1 MGLSITHIAFTDFRN
16 YERFELDG
24 IGSLTLFVG
33 PNAVGKTNIVEGV
46 QLLTAQTS
54 FRHPTGLQLVR
65 EGARVANLRMR
76 AEGENRRLD
85 FLSSIT
91 EGKRTFSLNGKTK
104 RAADLKGLLPCVA
117 FTPDDLM
124 LAKGSMTVRRNAV
137 DAAGSQLSRNHYLI
151 RRDFDKVL
159 RQKNALLKEEADQ
172 LLLESVNDLM
182 VTCGAQLVCY
192 RAALFAKL
200 SQYMS
205 SYYGEIAGRGERLSA
220 RYAPSWFEDGAY
232 LDAGETISRDDARCA
247 LSAALS
253 DKLCQERSRHRSLV
267 GPHADR
273 IEFLIDGRSAEVFG
287 SQGQQRSLVLS
298 FKLAEVS
305 LLRDML
311 GQNPVLLL
319 DDVMS
324 ELDEG
329 RRRALVQFVSG
340 GIQTFITTANLAYFD
355 DDLLAGARIVHLPM
369 DSALK
374 KDEEGK

>member
-24 IGSLTLFVG
+24 IGDLTLFVG

-137 DAAGSQLSRNHYLI
+137 DATGSQLSRNHYLI

-200 SQYMS
+200 SRYMS
-205 SYYGEIAGRGERLSA
+205 NYYGEISGGGERLSA

-232 LDAGETISRDDARCA
+232 LYAGETISRDDARCA

-340 GIQTFITTANLAYFD
+340 GIQTFVTTANLAYFD

-369 DSALK
+369 DSAPK